1 MTKLKPITFMID
13 EETEKSL
20 VNVAKSLRTAKS
32 EIIRIGLEKILKKF
46 ESDFRNVDEKLMK
59 ETWEELTK

>member
-20 VNVAKSLRTAKS
+20 INVAKSLKTAKS